1 MRSIVVFGPAR
12 TKSANIPNFAI
23 VLVPRPP
30 EGSPGSFDG
39 LSQYR
44 DSTLLLSSRA
54 MRFVKKYSSLL
65 SESNVCMSS
74 IRISLHVFEA
84 AEAEDS
90 SISAAQ
96 ALPFFPLVAGWLSV
110 VGFE

>member
-1 MRSIVVFGPAR
+1 
-12 TKSANIPNFAI
+12 
-23 VLVPRPP
+23 
-30 EGSPGSFDG
+30 
-39 LSQYR
+39 
-44 DSTLLLSSRA
+44 
-54 MRFVKKYSSLL
+54 
-65 SESNVCMSS
+65 MSS